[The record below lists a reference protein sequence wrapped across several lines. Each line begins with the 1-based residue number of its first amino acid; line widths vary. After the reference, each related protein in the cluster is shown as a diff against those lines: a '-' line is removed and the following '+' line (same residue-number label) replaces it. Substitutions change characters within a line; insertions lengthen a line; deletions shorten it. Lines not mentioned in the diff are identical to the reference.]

1 MINKIFILSAVV
13 AFLGL
18 SAQKTHTVAPKET
31 PYGISR
37 QYGLSIDELYQLNP
51 SKKDGG
57 LKIGDV
63 LVVAK
68 TGTATKTVTPK
79 VTQVATVSA
88 SGKTGTI
95 TLQPKQ
101 TVYGITKQYKISEA
115 DIRKLNPEL
124 DSHLKIGDKITL
136 PLDNIQKYADSSAST
151 AVAQTTPVV
160 EKTSE
165 VKPISKTE
173 SATSE
178 PAKGMYVVQAKD
190 NYYKISKQFNLTQK
204 QLFALNPGLETTGL
218 KPGEAIKVSG

>member
-1 MINKIFILSAVV
+1 MIKKIFILSALA

-68 TGTATKTVTPK
+68 TGNSVKAVTPVK
-79 VTQVATVSA
+79 ATPATSGPV

-115 DIRKLNPEL
+115 DLRKLNPEL

-136 PLDNIQKYADSSAST
+136 PLDNIQKYADSS
-151 AVAQTTPVV
+151 
-160 EKTSE
+160 
-165 VKPISKTE
+165 
-173 SATSE
+173 
-178 PAKGMYVVQAKD
+178 
-190 NYYKISKQFNLTQK
+190 
-204 QLFALNPGLETTGL
+204 GLYG
-218 KPGEAIKVSG
+218 